1 MLGTE
6 RKGELAQPCPT
17 PVGMGCFLTV
27 CLLTLYWAGRW
38 SWQQTVL
45 HSCPCYWLKIRIV
58 SEFST
63 ILYNYLW
70 KILEQSRSVLVALE
84 NCHVLFS
91 TPITLN
97 THRLPY
103 VLLQFLFI
111 GVAHLLHRKILNMP
125 ILQMRHW
132 SLERVNN
139 LPKLTE
145 LVNGSVGPCVMTH
158 CLSRIEWLIPQ
169 GVSVKVKVTQSCLAL
184 YNSMDYT
191 YNPWNSPEYWSG

>member
-1 MLGTE
+1 MHIHTPCCVQ
-6 RKGELAQPCPT
+6 KGRESWHNLAQHLLAQ
-17 PVGMGCFLTV
+17 GCFLTV

-38 SWQQTVL
+38 SWRQTVL
-45 HSCPCYWLKIRIV
+45 HSCPCHWLKIRIV

-70 KILEQSRSVLVALE
+70 KILEQTQSVLVALE

-103 VLLQFLFI
+103 VFLQFLFI
-111 GVAHLLHRKILNMP
+111 GVAHLLHRKILICPSYRWDN
-125 ILQMRHW
+125 W

-145 LVNGSVGPCVMTH
+145 LVNGSVGPCVMAYYM
-158 CLSRIEWLIPQ
+158 SRIE
-169 GVSVKVKVTQSCLAL
+169 
-184 YNSMDYT
+184 
-191 YNPWNSPEYWSG
+191 